1 MRFQHGVDQG
11 MRLIVSLTYIY
22 NDDPFMHVYLGGGQ
36 TNARSGVH
44 GLKHILSKAV
54 RPLSKVSTGVALVR
68 RRGSGW

>member
-22 NDDPFMHVYLGGGQ
+22 NDDPFMHVYLGGGRQCPERRTWSQAYFEQKRQ
-36 TNARSGVH
+36 TA
-44 GLKHILSKAV
+44 
-54 RPLSKVSTGVALVR
+54 SKVSTGVALVR